1 MYLQISGKGFLLPC
15 FVLYDSYLHWF
26 NSRFTMEHVTSL
38 KRHKKR
44 ELHFCNSLFSLV
56 IRLVSEN
63 SPFYYQISNAILFCI
78 RVFRHSITLFI
89 LSE

>member
-44 ELHFCNSLFSLV
+44 ESLFCNSLIFRV
-56 IRLVSEN
+56 IRLGLE
-63 SPFYYQISNAILFCI
+63 PKTP
-78 RVFRHSITLFI
+78 TLKV
-89 LSE
+89 LCSTC